1 MPRFR
6 GRTVV
11 RASFL
16 VATATLLA
24 QPALAQDNQPAAA
37 PAEEQAADAPIVVTG
52 SRLSASGFNAPSPVT
67 VMGADEIA
75 RRAAPNVSE
84 VLNQI
89 PAFRAQSTA
98 ATSAIFGSNLGA
110 ATADLRGLGA
120 NRTLVLVDGRRVVA
134 STVQGGSFTPANTVD
149 LNTIPTSLI
158 ARTEVVT
165 GGASAAYGSDAVAG
179 VVNLILDTRLKGL
192 RASAQ
197 YGQTDEGDAEEYTA
211 SLAFGTSFGGD
222 RGRFIIGGEYNENK
236 GTGDCYTRDW
246 CSATFGPVTN
256 PAFAVNGLPASLI
269 VPGVRTATATN
280 NGIITSGPLRGLE
293 FNPDGTTRQH
303 DYGTYYGAGIYQI
316 GGGDE
321 RNPFFEHYSMVA
333 PVKRYSGLAH
343 FEYDLTDSITFFA
356 EGSYAKVKA
365 SQLGAQVRDLGNIT
379 IRRDNAYLS
388 EEVQDLMDANGLAT
402 FTFGR
407 IGNDFGP
414 TRMSVDRE
422 TYRAVGGFNGEL
434 GGTWKW
440 EAYYQYGRTNYHQ
453 AVANN
458 RINSN
463 YTRAVDAV
471 FNDDGDV
478 VCRST
483 LTNPTN
489 GCIALNLFGA
499 GNYDPNA
506 VSYSFGTAL
515 QDTHLT
521 QHVAAAQI
529 SGEPF
534 STWAGPVAVALGGEY
549 REDIASGTADPI
561 SAALNFYVSG
571 GAAISGKMNVKEGFL
586 EVGVPLARDASF
598 ARSLDLNGA
607 IRLTDYSVSGSVTS
621 WKLGA
626 TWEPVDQLRLR
637 VTRSRDIR
645 APNIFELYA
654 PRSTSFQTVTDPENG
669 GAFVLPLSIL
679 GGNANLVPEIANT
692 LTIGGVFSPD
702 FAGLNGLQL
711 SVDYYD
717 INLEGAI
724 ATYGSQIIVNLC
736 AQGVASMCANVVR
749 DADDAI
755 VSITNVNQNVNNI
768 KTRGLDFEL
777 LYRTALGSGDLTL
790 RSLATHVMDLTTVD
804 VTGRGIDRA
813 GQNGAPTSQ
822 PSGVPNWQVNTS
834 ARYSTGPFSGEVQAR
849 YISGGYID
857 NTKLGPLQEGHTNN
871 NPNSVNLNRIKAYWY
886 FNANAQYDLIRDGDR
901 SVQLFGAVNNI
912 GNRAPPVAPSSFG
925 PTNNVLYDVLGRT
938 YRIGVR
944 VRY

>member
-1 MPRFR
+1 M
-6 GRTVV
+6 
-11 RASFL
+11 
-16 VATATLLA
+16 VATAAIWAQPVLA
-24 QPALAQDNQPAAA
+24 QETPTEPTSEEPAAN
-37 PAEEQAADAPIVVTG
+37 EVLVVTG

-149 LNTIPTSLI
+149 LNIIPTSLI
-158 ARTEVVT
+158 ARSEVVT

-179 VVNLILDTRLKGL
+179 VVNLILDTRLKGI

-236 GTGDCYTRDW
+236 GTGDCYTRSW
-246 CSATFGPVTN
+246 CAQNYGPVTN
-256 PAFAVNGLPASLI
+256 PAYAANGLPASLI

-280 NGIITSGPLRGLE
+280 NGIITTPGPLRGIE
-293 FNPDGTTRQH
+293 FAPDGSIYRH
-303 DYGTYYGAGIYQI
+303 DYGNYYGAGIYQE
-316 GGGDE
+316 GGGDA
-321 RNPFFEHYSMVA
+321 RNPFFEHYSLVA
-333 PVKRYSGLAH
+333 PVQRYSGMANL
-343 FEYDLTDSITFFA
+343 EYDLTDGITAFVQ
-356 EGSYAKVKA
+356 GSYAKVIA
-365 SQLGAQVRDLGNIT
+365 NQLGAQVRDLGNTSANPTNGI
-379 IRRDNAYLS
+379 IIQRDNAYLPDA
-388 EEVQDLMDANGLAT
+388 VADLMDANGIT
-402 FTFGR
+402 RFGMGR

-414 TRMSVDRE
+414 TRMRVDRE
-422 TYRAVGGFNGEL
+422 TYRIVGGLNGKL
-434 GGTWKW
+434 GETWKW

-453 AVANN
+453 SVANN

-471 FNDDGDV
+471 DDGTGNI

-489 GCIALNLFGA
+489 GCIPLNLFGA
-499 GNYDPNA
+499 GNYDPA
-506 VSYSFGTAL
+506 AIAYSFGTAL

-521 QHVAAAQI
+521 QHVASAQI

-534 STWAGPVAVALGGEY
+534 STWAGPVAVAIGGEY
-549 REDIASGTADPI
+549 REDIANGTADPI
-561 SAALNFYVSG
+561 SSALNFYVSG
-571 GAAISGKMNVKEGFL
+571 GAAISGKMNVKEGFV

-598 ARSLDLNGA
+598 ARSLDINGA

-621 WKLGA
+621 WKLGT

-654 PRSTSFQTVTDPENG
+654 PRSTSFQTVTDPANG

-679 GGNANLVPEIANT
+679 GGNAGLKPEIANT

-736 AQGVASMCANVVR
+736 AQGVAAMCANVQR
-749 DADDAI
+749 DESNAL

-777 LYRTALGSGDLTL
+777 LYRMPLGSGDFTL
-790 RSLATHVMDLTTVD
+790 RSLATHVIDLKTID
-804 VTGRGIDRA
+804 VTGTAIDRA

-834 ARYSTGPFSGEVQAR
+834 ARYASGPFSGEVQAR

-857 NTKLGPLQEGHTNN
+857 NTKIGPLQEGFTAN

-886 FNANAQYDLIRDGDR
+886 FNANAQYDLIRDGER
-901 SVQLFGAVNNI
+901 SVQLFGAINNI

-938 YRIGVR
+938 YRVGLR
-944 VRY
+944 VSY